1 MRTKLIREALDTLNN
16 LNEDTR
22 LKRRPLDEDLKGYF
36 KNNYMKVFGEIP
48 EEPAEAKKKAEKDA
62 YAKALAVACIDPTFK
77 GREIRRPEDAMNKDK
92 GSYFDWLMRMIK
104 KGVISYEDMMAHKD
118 EFTDQLVHFDA
129 AKKRNKLPSDKKDI
143 MQFKSLSDLT
153 ELMNS
158 IGADVDTSKAN
169 ASTFQGVIKN
179 IRAALQAICGF
190 KDNEIPADIQNTS
203 DCLTLVCENGKWEC
217 WQINSIWGAML
228 ADTYG
233 FDWGG
238 GATWCTGGQYGV
250 VGSRPRQGEE
260 VLNSA
265 KRFYPTYTGNGNI
278 LYFFQQ
284 KDNSVT
290 RPQNKAQFQV
300 KDGYKVDNFFHANDN
315 SIGLNDNG
323 TISYT
328 GGSWRHST
336 ADVMSVFI
344 QQEGLLEPMKNSIL
358 KGIEPILDAENRARL
373 EAGEPYIYTGGKIKD
388 SFKNSIKKIIFEYEG
403 KKYEVNISENPN
415 FLNASSV
422 NEMYN
427 MIQLAAGE
435 PYLYDGTDI
444 PSVLKPM
451 IQTII
456 VAGPGTY
463 QNREN
468 LADMYKRNGVSTEDD
483 NSLIIPANAFR
494 GCENL
499 TTVTLPVEAT
509 LFAHNAFTGMPED
522 VKVVLPRYPDRGIYF
537 NHRDL
542 DWMKDHFVDENGR
555 PAFGKVSQEEPQ
567 Q

>member
-1 MRTKLIREALDTLNN
+1 MRTKLIREALDTLNS

-22 LKRRPLDEDLKGYF
+22 LRRRPLDEDLKGYF

-104 KGVISYEDMMAHKD
+104 KGVVSYEDMMAHKD

-143 MQFKSLSDLT
+143 MQFKSLSDLA

-158 IGADVDTSKAN
+158 IGADVDTSNAN

-190 KDNEIPADIQNTS
+190 KDSEIPENIQNTS

-265 KRFYPTYTGNGNI
+265 KRFYPNYTGNGYI

-300 KDGYKVDNFFHANDN
+300 KDGYSVSNFFHANDS

-323 TISYT
+323 TINYR
-328 GGSWRHST
+328 GGWGYNTS
-336 ADVMSVFI
+336 DVMSAFI

-358 KGIEPILDAENRARL
+358 KGIEPILDAENMERL
-373 EAGEPYIYTGGKIKD
+373 KQGEPYIYTGGKIKD
-388 SFKNSIKKIIFEYEG
+388 SFKNAIKKLVFEYDG
-403 KKYEVNISENPN
+403 KKFEIDATEKPN
-415 FLNASSV
+415 FLNANSI

-427 MIQLAAGE
+427 MIQLDAGE

-444 PSVLKPM
+444 SHVLRPM

-456 VAGPGTY
+456 VAGPDKY
-463 QNREN
+463 EN
-468 LADMYKRNGVSTEDD
+468 KPQLVDMYNRNNSAELSE
-483 NSLIIPANAFR
+483 NSLILPPNAFR

-499 TTVTLPVEAT
+499 EKVTLPVEMT
-509 LFAHNAFTGMPED
+509 LFSHNAFLGLPDD
-522 VKVVLPRYPDRGIYF
+522 VKIVIPRYPNRGISF
-537 NHRDL
+537 NQRDL
-542 DWMKDHFVDENGR
+542 EWIKNHFVDEQGR
-555 PAFGKVSQEEPQ
+555 PAFEKVPQ
-567 Q
+567 GEQQ